1 MAKLFFHLGL
11 FPVLFSVLVY
21 TVLGAPTLDQLFI
34 IQGGTAN
41 GGCDAYTATMNN
53 WLIEINYALQ
63 TTLAAIDKYE
73 TEPKVRAAFTTFF
86 GVKETAKATTGVTN
100 IRKIFQ
106 WVYNFFSFALQ
117 DDGTPWYPID
127 NSRYIFC
134 DSTWLIEQ
142 TQDDTAKDYQG
153 NGIIDKNGNLVP
165 IESIPG
171 YKTAIGTKAG
181 NKIWWSGQYAP
192 FNGYYFSPTGADYC
206 SNPKSLGLTSFI
218 SELEVNT
225 KTGTLKGRRQVEDI
239 IICPSSFT
247 TSAPNSF
254 TAGDALIS
262 AGTGLDTV
270 LPKSATLLHESF
282 HNLFGTTGQY
292 GFLQTGEEYNLMTC
306 ISWANVNAVNGARK
320 NPENYVFFA
329 AHMFYLYGTANQ
341 GISKNWD
348 FEIIEEAN
356 GDKKFGAKAP

>member
-1 MAKLFFHLGL
+1 MLLTTWTCSPLFPLVFACRTDIKVNNSSPLVYPELSKAMTKLFFHLGL

-86 GVKETAKATTGVTN
+86 GVKEAAKTPSGATN
-100 IRKIFQ
+100 IRSMFIFLIPSIFTGLTLRLEIFQ

-247 TSAPNSF
+247 TSAPDSF

-292 GFLQTGEEYNLMTC
+292 GFLQVGEEC
-306 ISWANVNAVNGARK
+306 GCPVSHV
-320 NPENYVFFA
+320 
-329 AHMFYLYGTANQ
+329 
-341 GISKNWD
+341 
-348 FEIIEEAN
+348 
-356 GDKKFGAKAP
+356 